1 MTVEGEA
8 VVDNNSPLPFH
19 RQANQRVSE
28 VYGGSGLGLSISKE
42 LLKLMEGELN
52 VQSEKGQGSQFMF
65 TAKFAKLSKTEMTDF
80 RNKDSRPATPTI
92 DGVGTL
98 TQTRK
103 HARKTT
109 KRRFTHIVAAEDNA
123 LNRKILAKYLQK
135 SENLVLVNDGQ
146 QALDYYKEHAHE
158 IDIIIMDQE
167 MPLLDGRQ
175 ATMAIRE
182 YEKELEVADSK
193 VKDPSKLR
201 DGPGERR
208 KRIEWSH
215 RVPII
220 ALSGNVRTEQ
230 IAEAKAV
237 SSQASGFDETCQKL
251 ILCGVRDQ
259 AGMDDYLKKPCSKTS
274 LDEMLTKWEDIVLGP
289 VEEEKHIDTDAQSEV
304 KPDDEDHWDS
314 L

>member
-1 MTVEGEA
+1 
-8 VVDNNSPLPFH
+8 
-19 RQANQRVSE
+19 
-28 VYGGSGLGLSISKE
+28 LSISKE

-65 TAKFAKLSKTEMTDF
+65 TAKFEKLSKAEMIDF

-123 LNRKILAKYLQK
+123 LNRKILAKYLQR

-146 QALDYYKEHAHE
+146 QAVDYYQEHAHE
-158 IDIIIMDQE
+158 IDIMIMDQE
-167 MPLLDGRQ
+167 MPMLDGRQ

-193 VKDPSKLR
+193 VQDQSKLR
-201 DGPGERR
+201 NGPGERR
-208 KRIEWSH
+208 KRKEWSH

-237 SSQASGFDETCQKL
+237 SHEGRISSF
-251 ILCGVRDQ
+251 
-259 AGMDDYLKKPCSKTS
+259 CSES
-274 LDEMLTKWEDIVLGP
+274 
-289 VEEEKHIDTDAQSEV
+289 
-304 KPDDEDHWDS
+304 
-314 L
+314 